1 MFFMLSIF
9 RWIFWVIFSFSFF
22 AAAGVG
28 TFLYEL
34 SKSLPKN
41 IEAELQKRN
50 EILPTVLYDREG
62 NQIEEFHIQRR
73 IPVSY
78 ERFPPH
84 LIQALIAS
92 EDTRFFSHIG
102 IDPFRMFKAFL
113 VCLLYTSDAADE

>member
-22 AAAGVG
+22 AEAGVG

-92 EDTRFFSHIG
+92 EDTRFFSSHW
-102 IDPFRMFKAFL
+102 D
-113 VCLLYTSDAADE
+113 

>member
-1 MFFMLSIF
+1 MFFMLSIY
-9 RWIFWVIFSFSFF
+9 RWIFWIIFSFSFF

-28 TFLYEL
+28 TFFYEL

-84 LIQALIAS
+84 LIQACLTANCNHHN
-92 EDTRFFSHIG
+92 TGQQHIQ
-102 IDPFRMFKAFL
+102 KAT
-113 VCLLYTSDAADE
+113 VSQVIYQHKQS